1 MAAKQLVFSEDAR
14 RRLQQGIDVV
24 ANAVGT
30 TLGPKGRN
38 VAIDRK
44 FGSPTITHDG
54 VTVAKEIELEDPFA
68 NMGAQLLKEAATK
81 TNDIAGDGTTT
92 STVLAHAIV
101 SEGLK
106 NLAAGANPMRLK
118 LGISRGVETV
128 VAALRKMSQKIDTK
142 EEIASVATNSAADPE
157 IGKLIADVM
166 DKVGKDGVITVE
178 ESKSMQFETEYVE
191 GMQFDRGYISA
202 YFITDSEHMEAVIP
216 EPYILIYDKKISAAQ
231 DIVPVLEKLV
241 QIGKRDLVIIAEDI
255 DGEALATL
263 VLNKLR
269 GMLNVL
275 AVKAPGFG
283 DRRKAMMQD
292 IATLTGGQLISE
304 ETGRKLETTTLQDL
318 GKAEKV
324 VSDKDNTTI
333 VGGKG
338 DTAQI
343 KGRIEQIRVEIDKS
357 TSDYDKEKLQERL
370 AKLSGGVAI
379 IRVGAA
385 TETELKEKKHRVED
399 ALSATRAAIEE
410 GIVPGGEIV
419 FINAVAALDKVK
431 MDGEDETIG
440 VAIVRKALEAPIRRL
455 AENAGQDGA
464 VIIENVRRLAKE
476 QNNKHL
482 GYNVITEEYGDMLK
496 AGVIDPL
503 KVVRGALENAASIAA
518 MILTTECLVT
528 DVPEKEKPGPAM
540 PSRRW
545 NGLLNQLCL
554 RQGHGDAVP
563 LFHLIGIIL
572 NNGQTSKPSHP
583 RFLEPLPDFGP
594 QRLWGTRR
602 CESDTRHPYIPRPP
616 QHRLPHQSRWQ
627 FPSMAKAS
635 PFRNSSRN
643 WHAISRPKP
652 LWATPPVWKQPR
664 KPSAMN
670 LLIFFSWHRLRL
682 PKGILWMMPLY
693 RAALIVW
700 QPKRGVPLRW
710 QPGKPPTGI
719 QMQPSGRICGAR
731 WLLHICAT
739 RSRLPSL
746 VPPNRFT

>member
-14 RRLQQGIDVV
+14 RRLQKGIDIV
-24 ANAVGT
+24 ADAVGT

-38 VAIDRK
+38 VALDRK

-54 VTVAKEIELEDPFA
+54 VTVAKEIELEDPFE

-101 SEGLK
+101 TEGLK
-106 NLAAGANPMRLK
+106 TLAAGANPMRLK
-118 LGISRGVETV
+118 LGIEQGTDEV
-128 VAALRKMSQKIDTK
+128 VKALRKMSQKIETK

-178 ESKSMQFETEYVE
+178 ESKSLQFETEYVE

-202 YFITDSEHMEAVIP
+202 YFITDSEHMESIIA
-216 EPYILIYDKKISAAQ
+216 EPYILIYEKKISAAA
-231 DIVPVLEKLV
+231 DIVPILEKLV

-275 AVKAPGFG
+275 AIKAPGFG
-283 DRRKAMMQD
+283 DRRKAMLQD
-292 IATLTGGQLISE
+292 IATLTGGQVISE
-304 ETGRKLETTTLQDL
+304 ETGRKLETVTLQDL
-318 GKAEKV
+318 GQAEKV

-338 DTAQI
+338 DSAQI

-431 MDGEDETIG
+431 MDGEDESIG
-440 VAIVRKALEAPIRRL
+440 VSIVRRALEAPIRKL
-455 AENAGQDGA
+455 AANAGQDGA
-464 VIIENVRRLAKE
+464 VIIENVRRLSKE
-476 QNNKHL
+476 QGNKHL
-482 GYNVITEEYGDMLK
+482 GYNVITGEYGDMLK

-528 DVPEKEKPGPAM
+528 DVPEKDKPAPM
-540 PSRRW
+540 P
-545 NGLLNQLCL
+545 
-554 RQGHGDAVP
+554 
-563 LFHLIGIIL
+563 
-572 NNGQTSKPSHP
+572 
-583 RFLEPLPDFGP
+583 
-594 QRLWGTRR
+594 
-602 CESDTRHPYIPRPP
+602 
-616 QHRLPHQSRWQ
+616 
-627 FPSMAKAS
+627 
-635 PFRNSSRN
+635 
-643 WHAISRPKP
+643 
-652 LWATPPVWKQPR
+652 
-664 KPSAMN
+664 
-670 LLIFFSWHRLRL
+670 
-682 PKGILWMMPLY
+682 
-693 RAALIVW
+693 
-700 QPKRGVPLRW
+700 
-710 QPGKPPTGI
+710 PGGG
-719 QMQPSGRICGAR
+719 MDY
-731 WLLHICAT
+731 
-739 RSRLPSL
+739 
-746 VPPNRFT
+746 